1 MDAGAGEGAGDA
13 AWRVIESCQPIEGSG
28 GAGSYEYQPPRAPM
42 ATEMPPTVAYPYMCI
57 EGAKQLAAA
66 ASALAAAVYMLA

>member
-1 MDAGAGEGAGDA
+1 MDAGAGEGSASA
-13 AWRVIESCQPIEGSG
+13 AWRTIESCQPVEGDMM
-28 GAGSYEYQPPRAPM
+28 YNYQPPRAAM
-42 ATEMPPTVAYPYMCI
+42 AITLPDTKQYPYMCI

>member
-1 MDAGAGEGAGDA
+1 MDAGAGAGASDA
-13 AWRVIESCQPIEGSG
+13 AWRTIESCQPVEGDMM
-28 GAGSYEYQPPRAPM
+28 YEYQPPRQAM
-42 ATEMPPTVAYPYMCI
+42 ATELPPKEKYAYMCI